1 MLSPIGSWVL
11 ALKTAPTFS
20 ILPPSRRLFPTAL
33 YLALPWARRRLFPTA
48 LYLAHPWARLA
59 VVVLLAS
66 TLLGACGGA
75 PLKETTTAS
84 TAAIKASSTTASKA
98 GNTAVSMLGKP
109 YRYGGYSPKG
119 FDCSGLV
126 YYSYSRAGIQVPRS
140 SAAQSKAARP
150 ISINNLRK
158 GDLLFFDQDGKRS
171 SHVAIYVG
179 DGNFVHA
186 PSTGKRVRID
196 RLHDAYWKKHFVD
209 ARRFTGT

>member
-1 MLSPIGSWVL
+1 MDRTPHGLSATGSW
-11 ALKTAPTFS
+11 AL
-20 ILPPSRRLFPTAL
+20 IL
-33 YLALPWARRRLFPTA
+33 
-48 LYLAHPWARLA
+48 
-59 VVVLLAS
+59 LLAS
-66 TLLGACGGA
+66 ALLSACGSV
-75 PLKETTTAS
+75 PLKEETAS
-84 TAAIKASSTTASKA
+84 TAAIKA

-140 SAAQSKAARP
+140 SEAQRKAARP
-150 ISINNLRK
+150 ISSNNLRK
-158 GDLLFFDQDGKRS
+158 GDLLFFDQDGKPS

-209 ARRFTGT
+209 ARRFTGI

>member
-1 MLSPIGSWVL
+1 MDRTLRILSPTGAW
-11 ALKTAPTFS
+11 ALEGKTAPAFAARDFVS
-20 ILPPSRRLFPTAL
+20 VLSPS
-33 YLALPWARRRLFPTA
+33 PWARRRLFPTA
-48 LYLAHPWARLA
+48 LYLARARLA
-59 VVVLLAS
+59 VVGLLLAS
-66 TLLGACGGA
+66 ALLSACSSA
-75 PLKETTTAS
+75 PPKEETAS
-84 TAAIKASSTTASKA
+84 TTAIKA

-140 SAAQSKAARP
+140 SEGQRKAARP
-150 ISINNLRK
+150 VPSNHLRK

-186 PSTGKRVRID
+186 PSSGKRVRID
-196 RLHDAYWKKHFVD
+196 RLRDDYWKKHFVD

>member
-1 MLSPIGSWVL
+1 MLSPIGSCVL
-11 ALKTAPTFS
+11 ALKTAPAFASRGLASVLT
-20 ILPPSRRLFPTAL
+20 PSRRLFPTAL
-33 YLALPWARRRLFPTA
+33 YR
-48 LYLAHPWARLA
+48 AHPWDRMA
-59 VVVLLAS
+59 VVVLLLAS
-66 TLLGACGGA
+66 TLLGACSGA
-75 PLKETTTAS
+75 PPKETTTAS
-84 TAAIKASSTTASKA
+84 TTAIKASSTTASKA

-109 YRYGGYSPKG
+109 YRYGGYSPNG

-140 SAAQSKAARP
+140 SAAQRKAARP

-196 RLHDAYWKKHFVD
+196 RLHDDYWKKHFVD

>member
-1 MLSPIGSWVL
+1 MDRTLRILSPTGSW
-11 ALKTAPTFS
+11 ALRVKTAPAFALRDLVS
-20 ILPPSRRLFPTAL
+20 ALPPSRR
-33 YLALPWARRRLFPTA
+33 ARRRLFPTA

-59 VVVLLAS
+59 IVVLLLAS
-66 TLLGACGGA
+66 ALLSACSSV
-75 PLKETTTAS
+75 PPKEETAS
-84 TAAIKASSTTASKA
+84 TTAIKA
-98 GNTAVSMLGKP
+98 GNAAVSMLGKP

-119 FDCSGLV
+119 FDCSSLV

-140 SAAQSKAARP
+140 SEGQRKAARP
-150 ISINNLRK
+150 VPSNHLRK

-186 PSTGKRVRID
+186 PSSGKRVRID
-196 RLHDAYWKKHFVD
+196 RLHDDYWKKHFVD

>member
-1 MLSPIGSWVL
+1 MDRTLRILVPTGSWAVIVL
-11 ALKTAPTFS
+11 
-20 ILPPSRRLFPTAL
+20 
-33 YLALPWARRRLFPTA
+33 
-48 LYLAHPWARLA
+48 
-59 VVVLLAS
+59 LLAS
-66 TLLGACGGA
+66 GLLSACSSA
-75 PLKETTTAS
+75 PPKEETAS
-84 TAAIKASSTTASKA
+84 TTAIKA

-126 YYSYSRAGIQVPRS
+126 YYSYSRAGIQVPRNS
-140 SAAQSKAARP
+140 EGQRKAARLVP
-150 ISINNLRK
+150 SNHLRK

-186 PSTGKRVRID
+186 PSSGKRVRID
-196 RLHDAYWKKHFVD
+196 RLRDDYWKKHFVD